1 MLTAA
6 QLVTIACQI
15 AKCPGYTAIAGQ
27 RLNETLVDLAIQ
39 QDLDIIR
46 RTTTLNV
53 QPNQQA
59 YNLPTNF
66 LRVREGGCFYNVQG
80 AVFIVTEYAL
90 ADFDALF
97 TGPNNSAYPEI
108 FTVDQSTNILQFYPL
123 PLVPLQVTL
132 RYMDMSV
139 EIANPDTSGNVPWF
153 PQQSYL
159 ITRLAEKMM
168 QITDDVR
175 QPSFKEE
182 ADEWLRRFLKM
193 DNGNTLKTVQLDP
206 RRFNNPRDLKA
217 TKLYP

>member
-6 QLVTIACQI
+6 QIVTVACQI
-15 AKCPGYTAIAGQ
+15 AKCPQWAQIAGQ
-27 RLNETLVDLAIQ
+27 RLNEVLVDLALE

-53 QPNQQA
+53 NPGVQSYQ
-59 YNLPTNF
+59 LPTNF
-66 LRVREGGCFYNVQG
+66 LRARECFYNLEG
-80 AVFIVTEYAL
+80 AVFIVTEYSL

-123 PLVPLQVTL
+123 PLISIPVTL

-139 EIANPDTSGNVPWF
+139 EIATPETSNNVPWF
-153 PQQSYL
+153 PKQSYL
-159 ITRLAEKMM
+159 IERLAEKMM
-168 QITDDVR
+168 QITDDTR
-175 QPSFKEE
+175 RAEFDAKSDEE
-182 ADEWLRRFLKM
+182 LRRFLKM
-193 DNGNTLKTVQLDP
+193 DNGNVLNTVQLDP